1 MAYNKPS
8 PWLLSLSFALFN
20 ISQSYDL
27 KHMTNNG
34 LLFWCFISTVNQICF
49 ARQSTETSS
58 SLSSDNESSLSWPKA
73 GKTATAFALAA
84 FSLFCFRNISIRSD
98 MVLSVQTKQN
108 FVNHTASTMMV
119 FCNEQQLWQQGYYY
133 QQDHVMAFKQANSVS
148 TTTTTTKEVE
158 NQSKYPISCF
168 KTHETSRSRRNKISF
183 YLCSNCSRCSLSS
196 AASYC
201 TQEVQ
206 IVNRKNMAWTI
217 TPCLTKNRSGEQI
230 VLLHTSSASCRKS
243 TSCKSSRMVFWNS
256 FHSSLQQ
263 PKPPV
268 VG

>member
-1 MAYNKPS
+1 
-8 PWLLSLSFALFN
+8 
-20 ISQSYDL
+20 
-27 KHMTNNG
+27 
-34 LLFWCFISTVNQICF
+34 VNQICF

-158 NQSKYPISCF
+158 NQSKYPIPCF
-168 KTHETSRSRRNKISF
+168 KTHETSRSQRNKKSF
-183 YLCSNCSRCSLSS
+183 TFAPIAHAVLS
-196 AASYC
+196 
-201 TQEVQ
+201 
-206 IVNRKNMAWTI
+206 
-217 TPCLTKNRSGEQI
+217 PL
-230 VLLHTSSASCRKS
+230 LLHTVHKKFKLLTEKTWPGPSHLA
-243 TSCKSSRMVFWNS
+243 
-256 FHSSLQQ
+256 
-263 PKPPV
+263 
-268 VG
+268 